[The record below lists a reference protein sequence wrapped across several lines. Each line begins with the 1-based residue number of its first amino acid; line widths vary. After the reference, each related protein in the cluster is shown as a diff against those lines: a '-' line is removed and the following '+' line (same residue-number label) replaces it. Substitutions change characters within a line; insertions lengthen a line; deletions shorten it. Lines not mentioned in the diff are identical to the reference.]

1 MEVKE
6 GTMKGIAYP
15 FGTIFVTDGR
25 YTLRKTKRTDWQI
38 SPVSFSSIEWDL
50 RTEPPDTWTYLTE
63 EEIKDIPDGGYE
75 KILAL
80 FEDIYAKRDKKRK

>member
-15 FGTIFVTDGR
+15 FGTIFVTDGG

-50 RTEPPDTWTYLTE
+50 RTENPNTWSYLSE
-63 EEIKDIPDGGYE
+63 QEIKQRPELDFSAMSRLFTSVYE
-75 KILAL
+75 KMNI
-80 FEDIYAKRDKKRK
+80 KS